1 MLGNTMKFRYQFT
14 SDVVR
19 DGLGLELTDER
30 WNPLAV
36 VFRCDANNTLTVSLL
51 AEGLPFTEI
60 EKLMRMARQE
70 LGPFEDGTPLP
81 DPLELDDE

>member
-1 MLGNTMKFRYQFT
+1 MKFRYQFA

-19 DGLGLELTDER
+19 DGLSLELTDER
-30 WNPLAV
+30 WNPLAK
-36 VFRCDANNTLTVSLL
+36 VFRCDADNTLTVSVF
-51 AEGLPFTEI
+51 AGGLPFTEV
-60 EKLMRMARQE
+60 ERLVLMARKE